1 MKRSIIAP
9 KKSYTFSDYFK
20 MNVPIDDLLAYF
32 GYTRHVD
39 LCKLPQSQ
47 ADLTYFAG
55 LKGQLEA
62 YLRITD
68 LNTESTRREV
78 LVAPILLNLGLYLQT
93 KVQMEYPLHVTK
105 QLKGKLDYYLQHK
118 TNLLIIEAKHDDLT
132 RGFTQLAIELIALD
146 QWLDD
151 DDKPLYGII
160 TIGDAWRFAILD
172 RVQKQICQDIRLYSI
187 PTELEELL
195 RILIAILT
203 GEETA

>member
-1 MKRSIIAP
+1 
-9 KKSYTFSDYFK
+9 
-20 MNVPIDDLLAYF
+20 
-32 GYTRHVD
+32 
-39 LCKLPQSQ
+39 
-47 ADLTYFAG
+47 
-55 LKGQLEA
+55 
-62 YLRITD
+62 
-68 LNTESTRREV
+68 
-78 LVAPILLNLGLYLQT
+78 
-93 KVQMEYPLHVTK
+93 MEYPLHVTK